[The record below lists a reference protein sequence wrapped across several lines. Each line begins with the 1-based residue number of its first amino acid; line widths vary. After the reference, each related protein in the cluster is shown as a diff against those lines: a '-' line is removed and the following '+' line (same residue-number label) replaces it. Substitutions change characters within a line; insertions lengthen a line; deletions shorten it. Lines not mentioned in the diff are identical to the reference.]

1 MIIVHPTQA
10 KLGPT
15 ALEPAHDYRLNS
27 WLGQQEDRNH
37 SVIYQ
42 CDSTA
47 TPWTQK
53 CLRHADL
60 VLVVAQAS
68 HGPEVTAVEKELDSL
83 SVARRI
89 RKELVLLWA
98 DGTPHPL
105 GTRDWLKLRPWL
117 SAHTHLRIPARM
129 MRYKSEAKVEAWYR
143 NPQNQGAVDIHSD
156 FSRLARALGGA
167 SIGLVLG
174 GGGARGAAHLGMLKA
189 IVEAGIPI
197 DKVGGVSIGAFMSG
211 LWSLHRDLATVS
223 QSCGVWFEFMQKK
236 SNLLDLTYPI
246 TSLFS
251 GAYFN
256 WSIKEAFPEEIS
268 IEDLWLPFYCVS
280 TDISTSTER
289 VHR

>member
-1 MIIVHPTQA
+1 M
-10 KLGPT
+10 
-15 ALEPAHDYRLNS
+15 
-27 WLGQQEDRNH
+27 
-37 SVIYQ
+37 IYQ
-42 CDSTA
+42 CDPTA
-47 TPWTQK
+47 TSWTQK

-60 VLVVAQAS
+60 VLVLAQAS
-68 HGPEVTAVEKELDSL
+68 HGPEVTAVEKELEAL

-105 GTRDWLKLRPWL
+105 GTKDWLKLRPWL
-117 SAHTHLRIPARM
+117 SAHTHMKVPPRM
-129 MRYKSEAKVEAWYR
+129 VRYKSEAKVEAWYR
-143 NPQNQGAVDIHSD
+143 NPQNQSAVDIHSD

-211 LWSLHRDLATVS
+211 LWSLHRDLASVS

-236 SNLLDLTYPI
+236 SNLMDLTYPI

-251 GAYFN
+251 GVYFN
-256 WSIKEAFPEEIS
+256 GSIKEAFPEEIT

-289 VHR
+289 VHRYFSIIFGFPKCCHFSGLERSGVMCVPV